1 MYDFFKIIGSTGDRQ
16 NARPDPMDVMK
27 MLNFGSIGTPID
39 GLAKPFDT
47 KFQIPKL
54 SARSQIDDTKKD
66 PMHLNSTTTAAA
78 PSSSIQLS
86 SLMSSQ
92 TQSGSTSTTNSGE
105 NATKMLMDFFAG
117 KEKYPYSLSKY
128 SADLVNVNQ
137 MNLPYSMSNLAK
149 MGMGRSSTSPKYLS
163 DMHVNKEVN
172 LFKSSSS
179 DSVSSASK
187 DFRDKQFSTS
197 NPSTPTNATAPP
209 FPSPNIQHRSLEN
222 SPSHPSSESPKLNHF
237 PINQSMR
244 PPSAPPNV
252 TSNLVSATTQDSIKS
267 NDNALDFSSPSLA
280 KSEQIKLLEQRTC
293 MQNLPIHKSNAPSV
307 QLHIVKS
314 PVPSPMVAH
323 SSSPCIDDELMDE
336 ASLVG
341 IGSK

>member
-1 MYDFFKIIGSTGDRQ
+1 M
-16 NARPDPMDVMK
+16 RPEPMDVMK
-27 MLNFGSIGTPID
+27 MLNFGSTPID
-39 GLAKPFDT
+39 GLVKPFDT

-54 SARSQIDDTKKD
+54 SARSQSDDTKKEQI
-66 PMHLNSTTTAAA
+66 HLNSTTSA
-78 PSSSIQLS
+78 SSSIQLS

-117 KEKYPYSLSKY
+117 KEKYPYPLGKY
-128 SADLVNVNQ
+128 SADLVNANQ
-137 MNLPYSMSNLAK
+137 MNLPYSMNNLAK
-149 MGMGRSSTSPKYLS
+149 LGIRSSTSPKYLP
-163 DMHVNKEVN
+163 DMHVNKDVN
-172 LFKSSSS
+172 LFKSTSS
-179 DSVSSASK
+179 DSVSNMPK

-197 NPSTPTNATAPP
+197 NPSTPTNTIAPP
-209 FPSPNIQHRSLEN
+209 FPSPIIHHRSLEN
-222 SPSHPSSESPKLNHF
+222 SPSHPSSESPKLNNF
-237 PINQSMR
+237 AMNQSMR

-252 TSNLVSATTQDSIKS
+252 TTSHLHSTSSQDAIKS
-267 NDNALDFSSPSLA
+267 NDNALDFSSPSLALA

-293 MQNLPIHKSNAPSV
+293 MQNLPIHKSNPPSV

-314 PVPSPMVAH
+314 PVPSPMVPH

>member
-1 MYDFFKIIGSTGDRQ
+1 
-16 NARPDPMDVMK
+16 
-27 MLNFGSIGTPID
+27 MLNFGSVTPID
-39 GLAKPFDT
+39 GLAKQFDT

-54 SARSQIDDTKKD
+54 SARSQMDDTKKD
-66 PMHLNSTTTAAA
+66 QIHHSTASA
-78 PSSSIQLS
+78 SSSIQMS

-105 NATKMLMDFFAG
+105 NATKMLMDFFAA
-117 KEKYPYSLSKY
+117 KEKLPYSLSKY
-128 SADLVNVNQ
+128 PADLVNANQ
-137 MNLPYSMSNLAK
+137 MNLPYSMNNLAK
-149 MGMGRSSTSPKYLS
+149 MGIRSSTSPKYL
-163 DMHVNKEVN
+163 DMNVNKEVN

-179 DSVSSASK
+179 DSVSNLPK

-197 NPSTPTNATAPP
+197 NPSTPTNAIAPP
-209 FPSPNIQHRSLEN
+209 FPSPIIHHRSLEN

-244 PPSAPPNV
+244 PPNQI
-252 TSNLVSATTQDSIKS
+252 TSNLHSTSSQDSIKS
-267 NDNALDFSSPSLA
+267 NDNALDFSSA

-293 MQNLPIHKSNAPSV
+293 MPNLPIHKSNPPSV

-314 PVPSPMVAH
+314 PVPSPMVPH
-323 SSSPCIDDELMDE
+323 SSSPLDDELMDE

>member
-1 MYDFFKIIGSTGDRQ
+1 MIHLSVYIGTGDRQ
-16 NARPDPMDVMK
+16 NVRPEPMDVMK
-27 MLNFGSIGTPID
+27 MLNFGSVTPID
-39 GLAKPFDT
+39 GVVKPFDT

-66 PMHLNSTTTAAA
+66 PMHLNSTSASA
-78 PSSSIQLS
+78 SSIQLS

-117 KEKYPYSLSKY
+117 KEKYPYSLGKY
-128 SADLVNVNQ
+128 SSADLVNVNQ
-137 MNLPYSMSNLAK
+137 MNLPYSNLAK
-149 MGMGRSSTSPKYLS
+149 MGIRSATSPKYLS

-179 DSVSSASK
+179 DSVSTVPK

-197 NPSTPTNATAPP
+197 NPSTPTNAIAPP
-209 FPSPNIQHRSLEN
+209 FPSPIIQHRSLEN
-222 SPSHPSSESPKLNHF
+222 SPSHPPPSESPKLNNF
-237 PINQSMR
+237 SINQSMR
-244 PPSAPPNV
+244 PPSAPPV
-252 TSNLVSATTQDSIKS
+252 TSNLHSTSSQDAIKS
-267 NDNALDFSSPSLA
+267 NENALDFSSPALA
-280 KSEQIKLLEQRTC
+280 KSEQIKLMEQQRTC
-293 MQNLPIHKSNAPSV
+293 MQNLPIHKSNPPSV

-314 PVPSPMVAH
+314 PVPSPMVPH

-341 IGSK
+341 SK

>member
-1 MYDFFKIIGSTGDRQ
+1 
-16 NARPDPMDVMK
+16 
-27 MLNFGSIGTPID
+27 MLNFGSVTPID
-39 GLAKPFDT
+39 GLVKPFDT

-54 SARSQIDDTKKD
+54 SARSQLDDSKKEQI
-66 PMHLNSTTTAAA
+66 HLNSTTSA
-78 PSSSIQLS
+78 SSSIQLS

-92 TQSGSTSTTNSGE
+92 TQSGSTSTTSSGE

-137 MNLPYSMSNLAK
+137 MNLPYSMTNLAK
-149 MGMGRSSTSPKYLS
+149 MGIRTSTSPKYVP

-172 LFKSSSS
+172 LFKSTSS
-179 DSVSSASK
+179 DAVSNAPK

-197 NPSTPTNATAPP
+197 NPSTPTNVIASP
-209 FPSPNIQHRSLEN
+209 FPSPIVQHRSLEN
-222 SPSHPSSESPKLNHF
+222 SPSHPSPSESPKLNNF

-244 PPSAPPNV
+244 PPSAPP
-252 TSNLVSATTQDSIKS
+252 TSNLHTTSSQDSMKS
-267 NDNALDFSSPSLA
+267 NENALDFSSPSLA

-293 MQNLPIHKSNAPSV
+293 MPNMQMHKSNPPSV

-314 PVPSPMVAH
+314 PVPSPMVPH

>member
-1 MYDFFKIIGSTGDRQ
+1 
-16 NARPDPMDVMK
+16 
-27 MLNFGSIGTPID
+27 MLNFGSVTPID
-39 GLAKPFDT
+39 GLVKPFDT

-54 SARSQIDDTKKD
+54 SARSQLDDTKKD
-66 PMHLNSTTTAAA
+66 QIHLNSTASA
-78 PSSSIQLS
+78 SSSIQMS

-117 KEKYPYSLSKY
+117 KEKLPYSLSKY
-128 SADLVNVNQ
+128 PADLVNVNQ
-137 MNLPYSMSNLAK
+137 MNLPYSMNNLAK
-149 MGMGRSSTSPKYLS
+149 IGIRSSTSPKYL
-163 DMHVNKEVN
+163 DMNVNKEVN

-179 DSVSSASK
+179 DSVSNLPK

-197 NPSTPTNATAPP
+197 NPSTPTNAIAPP
-209 FPSPNIQHRSLEN
+209 FPSPIVHHRSLEN
-222 SPSHPSSESPKLNHF
+222 SPSHPSSESPKLNNF

-244 PPSAPPNV
+244 PPIATPNLH
-252 TSNLVSATTQDSIKS
+252 SSSSQDSIKAN

-293 MQNLPIHKSNAPSV
+293 MQNLPIHKSNPPSV

-314 PVPSPMVAH
+314 PVPH
-323 SSSPCIDDELMDE
+323 SSSPLDDELMDE

>member
-1 MYDFFKIIGSTGDRQ
+1 
-16 NARPDPMDVMK
+16 
-27 MLNFGSIGTPID
+27 MLNFGSVTPID
-39 GLAKPFDT
+39 GLVKPFDT

-54 SARSQIDDTKKD
+54 SARSQMDDTKKD
-66 PMHLNSTTTAAA
+66 QIHLNSTIPA
-78 PSSSIQLS
+78 SSSIQLS

-92 TQSGSTSTTNSGE
+92 TQSGSTSTPNSGE

-137 MNLPYSMSNLAK
+137 MNLPYSMTSLAK
-149 MGMGRSSTSPKYLS
+149 MGIRTSTSPKYVS

-172 LFKSSSS
+172 LFKSTSS
-179 DSVSSASK
+179 DAVSNVPK
-187 DFRDKQFSTS
+187 DFRDKHFSTS
-197 NPSTPTNATAPP
+197 NPSTPTNVIAPP
-209 FPSPNIQHRSLEN
+209 FPSPIIQHRSLEN
-222 SPSHPSSESPKLNHF
+222 SPSHPSPSESPKLNNF
-237 PINQSMR
+237 AINQSMR
-244 PPSAPPNV
+244 PPSAPP
-252 TSNLVSATTQDSIKS
+252 TSNLHSTSSQDSLKS
-267 NDNALDFSSPSLA
+267 TENALDFSSPSLS

-293 MQNLPIHKSNAPSV
+293 MQNMHKSNPPSV

-314 PVPSPMVAH
+314 PVPSPMVPH

>member
-1 MYDFFKIIGSTGDRQ
+1 
-16 NARPDPMDVMK
+16 
-27 MLNFGSIGTPID
+27 MLNFGSVTPID
-39 GLAKPFDT
+39 GVVKPFDT

-54 SARSQIDDTKKD
+54 SARSQMDDTKKD
-66 PMHLNSTTTAAA
+66 QIHLNSTTSSA
-78 PSSSIQLS
+78 SSSIQLS

-92 TQSGSTSTTNSGE
+92 TQSGSTSTTNSGD
-105 NATKMLMDFFAG
+105 NATKMLMDFFKS

-137 MNLPYSMSNLAK
+137 MNLPYSMTNLAK
-149 MGMGRSSTSPKYLS
+149 MGIRSSTSPKYLS
-163 DMHVNKEVN
+163 DTHVNKEVT

-179 DSVSSASK
+179 DSVSNVPK

-197 NPSTPTNATAPP
+197 NPSTPTNAVAPP
-209 FPSPNIQHRSLEN
+209 FPSPIIQHRSLEN
-222 SPSHPSSESPKLNHF
+222 SPSHPPPSESPKLNNF
-237 PINQSMR
+237 SINQSMR

-252 TSNLVSATTQDSIKS
+252 TTHLHSTSSQDSIKS
-267 NDNALDFSSPSLA
+267 IENALDFSSPSLA

-293 MQNLPIHKSNAPSV
+293 MQNLPIHKSNPPSV

-314 PVPSPMVAH
+314 PVPSPMVPH

>member
-1 MYDFFKIIGSTGDRQ
+1 
-16 NARPDPMDVMK
+16 
-27 MLNFGSIGTPID
+27 MLNFGSVAPID
-39 GLAKPFDT
+39 GLVKPFDT

-54 SARSQIDDTKKD
+54 SARSQMDESRKEQ
-66 PMHLNSTTTAAA
+66 MHLNTTTSA
-78 PSSSIQLS
+78 SSSIQLS

-105 NATKMLMDFFAG
+105 NATKMLMDFFA
-117 KEKYPYSLSKY
+117 KEKYPYPLSKY

-137 MNLPYSMSNLAK
+137 MNFPYSMTNLAK
-149 MGMGRSSTSPKYLS
+149 MGIRTSTSPKYMS
-163 DMHVNKEVN
+163 DMQVNKEVN
-172 LFKSSSS
+172 IFKSTSS
-179 DSVSSASK
+179 DAAPNTPK

-197 NPSTPTNATAPP
+197 NPSTPTNLIAPQ
-209 FPSPNIQHRSLEN
+209 FPTPIIHRSLEN
-222 SPSHPSSESPKLNHF
+222 SPSHPSPSESPKLNNF
-237 PINQSMR
+237 AINHAMR

-252 TSNLVSATTQDSIKS
+252 TPNFHALSFDSMKS
-267 NDNALDFSSPSLA
+267 NENALDFSSPSLA

-293 MQNLPIHKSNAPSV
+293 MQNMHKNNQPSL

-314 PVPSPMVAH
+314 PVPSPMVPH

-336 ASLVG
+336 QSLVG